1 MTSETISRTSE
12 ALEHDR
18 GRTLI
23 YRCWTKNIIKKLIYY
38 YYDYSIEK
46 EEVAAGAMRA
56 QVALLIQSTR
66 IWSNNLVD
74 ADFGESLCT
83 RHFHVATGLLLL
95 FFSLDVPVVYMLPLL
110 CVLCPFYVTTV

>member
-1 MTSETISRTSE
+1 MTSETISRTFE

-38 YYDYSIEK
+38 YDYDYSIEK
-46 EEVAAGAMRA
+46 EKVAAGVMRA

-66 IWSNNLVD
+66 IWSSNLRYR
-74 ADFGESLCT
+74 FW
-83 RHFHVATGLLLL
+83 
-95 FFSLDVPVVYMLPLL
+95 
-110 CVLCPFYVTTV
+110 

>member
-23 YRCWTKNIIKKLIYY
+23 YRCWSKKIIKKLIYFTN
-38 YYDYSIEK
+38 SIEK
-46 EEVAAGAMRA
+46 VKVAAGAMRA

-66 IWSNNLVD
+66 IW
-74 ADFGESLCT
+74 
-83 RHFHVATGLLLL
+83 
-95 FFSLDVPVVYMLPLL
+95 
-110 CVLCPFYVTTV
+110 

>member
-23 YRCWTKNIIKKLIYY
+23 YRCWTKNIIKKLIYDY
-38 YYDYSIEK
+38 YDYYDYSIEK
-46 EEVAAGAMRA
+46 EKVAAGVMRA

-66 IWSNNLVD
+66 IWSSNLRYR
-74 ADFGESLCT
+74 FW
-83 RHFHVATGLLLL
+83 
-95 FFSLDVPVVYMLPLL
+95 
-110 CVLCPFYVTTV
+110 

>member
-23 YRCWTKNIIKKLIYY
+23 YRCWTKNILKKLIYY
-38 YYDYSIEK
+38 YDDYSIEK

-66 IWSNNLVD
+66 IWSNNLRCR
-74 ADFGESLCT
+74 FW
-83 RHFHVATGLLLL
+83 
-95 FFSLDVPVVYMLPLL
+95 
-110 CVLCPFYVTTV
+110 